1 MKTLLIT
8 LIISMF
14 SISGSIEAQ
23 ETTSR
28 VLDKST
34 IQIEG
39 TSNVH
44 DWTSDVEQINAKISF
59 NAEVLQAENPSSP
72 VESLSLT
79 IPVAKIESGK
89 GAMNRKMHGAL
100 KEDKHPNIT
109 FELSGSEL
117 AEGDISDSKFE
128 LTVKGKLTVAGVTKD
143 VTIPVTA
150 NLADGNTYQFS
161 GNYKINMKDYKVDP
175 PTAMFGAVRAGEM
188 VTVVFDIF
196 VVNN

>member
-23 ETTSR
+23 ETNFR

-44 DWTSDVEQINAKISF
+44 DWTSDVEQINSQISF
-59 NAEVLQAENPSSP
+59 NTEALQAENPSSP

-150 NLADGNTYQFS
+150 NLIDGNTYQFS

-196 VVNN
+196 VANN